1 MNIKKGQAP
10 KHPALNNTP
19 AILAHLTKAE
29 RFLFLLVQNGKAST
43 KEILSQCKSTNAA
56 NYALEYRRKG
66 LSILTVKNVDLRTG
80 EKYGVYLLEA
90 TSKQLASELLEIAL
104 AKAQAKLEAS
114 PKLKAAV
121 KTAYK
126 PASS

>member
-1 MNIKKGQAP
+1 MAS
-10 KHPALNNTP
+10 LF
-19 AILAHLTKAE
+19 AHLTKAE

-43 KEILSQCKSTNAA
+43 KEVLNKCQSTNAG

-66 LSILTVKNVDLRTG
+66 LGILTVENVNLHTG

-90 TSKQLASELLEIAL
+90 NSKQLASELLEIAL

-114 PKLKAAV
+114 PKLTAALKAA
-121 KTAYK
+121 YK
-126 PASS
+126 RPTSE